1 MEIGVFY
8 MHNEKKYELLGKTWQ
23 DMQAITSIHTI
34 TMDCITLES
43 YYHYRLKL
51 GLQKIYLIIW
61 IRIHYSFTLTH
72 FEGRSLLAS
81 TWAFSI

>member
-43 YYHYRLKL
+43 YYHYRLK
-51 GLQKIYLIIW
+51 
-61 IRIHYSFTLTH
+61 FV
-72 FEGRSLLAS
+72 
-81 TWAFSI
+81 